1 MVPPDEWEDMMR
13 AFRTPLPLTFRIN
26 MSGKYRESVR
36 RKLTHVLFPKIQA
49 DVSTMAPPRALRW
62 YPHGLAYQL
71 DIPKDALKKSEH
83 MQALH
88 KFMVQANEVGAI
100 TRQEAVSM
108 IPPLLLDVKPQHR
121 VLDMCAA
128 PGSKTFQLLE
138 MLHARAEERD
148 EGSLP
153 TGVVVANDASLQ
165 RANLLT
171 HQTKRSNSPAL
182 IVTNHQA
189 QKFPLLYPKSGE
201 GDATREPYRFDR
213 ILADVPCSGDGTLRK
228 SPDLWKKW
236 SPASGVDLHTL
247 QLDIASHAARLLK
260 VGGRLV
266 YSTCSLNPLEDE
278 AVVAALLKRA
288 KGALRLVDVSGE
300 LEGLKRKP
308 GMYAWE
314 VGDAFG
320 WHERFDGVGRRQ
332 RNVAVTMWP
341 PGSSKAREMNLERCV
356 RIMPHL
362 DDTGGFFIVAI
373 DKVGELPEE
382 MEAAADPEAAGS
394 KDGKKWNE
402 SNRVAPVIAVEN
414 AALVESMR
422 AQYGLDDA
430 KAGIS
435 AGLMTRRA
443 GEQDK
448 ATPKRL
454 YFVSGGARKLLD
466 AAADGGSGLQ
476 VVAAGVKAFE
486 RQAAE
491 GAACDYRVTQE
502 GLDALLPHLEK
513 QVVRAAPREIE
524 AILCRQQGQPPS
536 KEAADADLLRPE
548 DAPEGCWEK
557 DTLAAMKNVTPGCV
571 ILVTRVHTPTSGA
584 SDGND
589 VKGADAEAKKSKKDK
604 KDKKDAK
611 REKREGGSWSGV
623 ACSEDLAVACW
634 YGHGDKGKSLSV
646 LASKAEGSHLLYQ
659 LRESMTKK

>member
-1 MVPPDEWEDMMR
+1 
-13 AFRTPLPLTFRIN
+13 
-26 MSGKYRESVR
+26 
-36 RKLTHVLFPKIQA
+36 
-49 DVSTMAPPRALRW
+49 
-62 YPHGLAYQL
+62 
-71 DIPKDALKKSEH
+71 
-83 MQALH
+83 
-88 KFMVQANEVGAI
+88 
-100 TRQEAVSM
+100 
-108 IPPLLLDVKPQHR
+108 
-121 VLDMCAA
+121 
-128 PGSKTFQLLE
+128 
-138 MLHARAEERD
+138 
-148 EGSLP
+148 
-153 TGVVVANDASLQ
+153 
-165 RANLLT
+165 
-171 HQTKRSNSPAL
+171 
-182 IVTNHQA
+182 
-189 QKFPLLYPKSGE
+189 
-201 GDATREPYRFDR
+201 
-213 ILADVPCSGDGTLRK
+213 
-228 SPDLWKKW
+228 
-236 SPASGVDLHTL
+236 
-247 QLDIASHAARLLK
+247 
-260 VGGRLV
+260 
-266 YSTCSLNPLEDE
+266 
-278 AVVAALLKRA
+278 
-288 KGALRLVDVSGE
+288 
-300 LEGLKRKP
+300 
-308 GMYAWE
+308 
-314 VGDAFG
+314 
-320 WHERFDGVGRRQ
+320 
-332 RNVAVTMWP
+332 
-341 PGSSKAREMNLERCV
+341 
-356 RIMPHL
+356 MPHL

-571 ILVTRVHTPTSGA
+571 ILVTRVHTPTSGG

-589 VKGADAEAKKSKKDK
+589 GNDGKGTDADAKKSKKDK

-611 REKREGGSWSGV
+611 RDKREGGSWSGV